1 MTDRLADRDRGRK
14 GEEIDRE
21 SEKESKREGMRRR
34 EGYLERSREA
44 E

>member
-34 EGYLERSREA
+34 GYLERSREA